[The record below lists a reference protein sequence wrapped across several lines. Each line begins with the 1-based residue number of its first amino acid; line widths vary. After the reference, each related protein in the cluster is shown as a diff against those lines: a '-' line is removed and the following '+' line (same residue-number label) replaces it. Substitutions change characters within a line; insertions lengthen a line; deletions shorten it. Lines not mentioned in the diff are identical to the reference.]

1 MPGSTLQL
9 LDTDVPGVSTPMLYI
24 GMVSATFAWHVEDH
38 YLYSINYQH
47 QGAAKT
53 WCACVSSACMCLT
66 YMSLL
71 CLNVSYINAS
81 KGFISSDNVWVKVCP
96 TWSCNTKPW

>member
-1 MPGSTLQL
+1 MQVLPKLPSSTLDL
-9 LDTDVPGVSTPMLYI
+9 LAGEIPGVSTPMLYI

-53 WCACVSSACMCLT
+53 W
-66 YMSLL
+66 YSLYAL
-71 CLNVSYINAS
+71 SLPL
-81 KGFISSDNVWVKVCP
+81 FCP
-96 TWSCNTKPW
+96 CGL

>member
-1 MPGSTLQL
+1 M
-9 LDTDVPGVSTPMLYI
+9 STPMLYI

-53 WCACVSSACMCLT
+53 WYSVDALSPFHALSLWAVKSHCTASALICV
-66 YMSLL
+66 
-71 CLNVSYINAS
+71 YICGHVAN
-81 KGFISSDNVWVKVCP
+81 
-96 TWSCNTKPW
+96 

>member
-1 MPGSTLQL
+1 M
-9 LDTDVPGVSTPMLYI
+9 STPMLYI

-53 WCACVSSACMCLT
+53 WYSLYAPSSLPWSILMGCRDFLHCAC
-66 YMSLL
+66 
-71 CLNVSYINAS
+71 
-81 KGFISSDNVWVKVCP
+81 P
-96 TWSCNTKPW
+96 TLPDLY

>member
-1 MPGSTLQL
+1 M
-9 LDTDVPGVSTPMLYI
+9 STPMLYI

-53 WCACVSSACMCLT
+53 W
-66 YMSLL
+66 YSLYASL
-71 CLNVSYINAS
+71 CPVPV
-81 KGFISSDNVWVKVCP
+81 G
-96 TWSCNTKPW
+96 

>member
-1 MPGSTLQL
+1 
-9 LDTDVPGVSTPMLYI
+9 MLYI

-53 WCACVSSACMCLT
+53 WYRLYAPSLLPWSILVGCRDFLHCACPTYMICISILHTSCLT
-66 YMSLL
+66 SSLAMSLL
-71 CLNVSYINAS
+71 SPSALCY
-81 KGFISSDNVWVKVCP
+81 KEWYR
-96 TWSCNTKPW
+96 